1 MWKQPRWTSPGE
13 WIHRLWPMQRV
24 DYYLAI
30 TINDLPSCKKTRRNL
45 KRILLQKTCQS
56 EKATYCGCDWHSGR
70 TRWLD
75 GITNAMDMS
84 LSNLQEM
91 VKDGEAWRAAVHGVA
106 KSWTRLSNRTTPH
119 WTCDSDYMTSW
130 EWHNFGDSKPISIS
144 LGSGVETEDGG
155 VRHRGF
161 SGSEVFWMRL
171 KWWLYALVHFST
183 LITCPTQRRILWKL
197 WSAPCIFRF

>member
-1 MWKQPRWTSPGE
+1 M
-13 WIHRLWPMQRV
+13 
-24 DYYLAI
+24 
-30 TINDLPSCKKTRRNL
+30 
-45 KRILLQKTCQS
+45 
-56 EKATYCGCDWHSGR
+56 
-70 TRWLD
+70 D

-130 EWHNFGDSKPISIS
+130 EWHNLGDSKPISIS

-171 KWWLYALVHFST
+171 K
-183 LITCPTQRRILWKL
+183 
-197 WSAPCIFRF
+197 